1 MPPASASAA
10 VRSYAPTDQSKNGQA
25 RQPGVHSWTWTWGSL
40 LRRHLIG
47 DPVAGRSCLLGS
59 NWSLVL
65 NLSEVLGGS
74 SALTC
79 LIFFPNMEALVS
91 MTNTTFLGTAGRS
104 LGAK

>member
-1 MPPASASAA
+1 MPRASFNLHASAA
-10 VRSYAPTDQSKNGQA
+10 LRSYAPTDQNESKTDQ
-25 RQPGVHSWTWTWGSL
+25 SDSCWGPRLHAS
-40 LRRHLIG
+40 G
-47 DPVAGRSCLLGS
+47 PTAGGGCLLGS
-59 NWSLVL
+59 NWSPVIK
-65 NLSEVLGGS
+65 LSEVLGDA